1 MARLADMNTAS
12 YGGFQFSA
20 VRPDALGATEYT
32 LATLVLDKTGSVSGF
47 ADQMNQIKKQVVE
60 ACRKSPR
67 SDFVL
72 LRVVE
77 FNSQVDE
84 VHGFTLLSQ
93 IDPSSY
99 TVPDCRGMTALYD
112 AVFSAVGAT
121 NAYAKTLAD
130 QEYLVN
136 AMVFIG
142 TDGDDNQSRTKVGE
156 VAAEIKRAIQGE
168 HLESIKTILVAVNA
182 QQYEP
187 QLRQFASDVG
197 VDEYIDVGD
206 ATPQKLAKLAD
217 FVSKSLSAT
226 SQAIGTGG
234 ASQAIVF

>member
-20 VRPDALGATEYT
+20 VRPEALGATEYT

-47 ADQMNQIKKQVVE
+47 ADQMNEIKKKVVE

-77 FNSQVDE
+77 FNGQVDE

-112 AVFSAVGAT
+112 AVFSSVGAT

-136 AMVFIG
+136 ALVFIA
-142 TDGDDNQSRTKVGE
+142 TDGDDNQSRTKVSE
-156 VAAEIKRAIQGE
+156 VTAEIQRAIQSE
-168 HLESIKTILVAVNA
+168 YLESIKTILVAVNA

-187 QLRQFASDVG
+187 QLRQFAADAA

-234 ASQAIVF
+234 PSQAIVF